1 MADKNVA
8 TPTDVQSAMVADARP
23 IRLLVAG
30 TKAMRAAGEEFLPRQ
45 QAESVANYEARK
57 KRSFLFGATA
67 KTVGDMTGKVFTKP
81 IQVEKGVDAEL
92 QTLFDNID
100 NAGRHLNVFARDVF
114 LDAMQPGVS
123 FIFVDMPPAVARA
136 DGAPATVA
144 DEQQAGIRPYLKN
157 IPLESLIGWKS
168 EMISGVETLTQI
180 RIRECTS
187 EEDPKNPYDNVDIDQ
202 IRVVSRVD
210 GVAPCTWQTFRK
222 SGTDDKSEWVEN
234 ASGTISQPEIQLF
247 PVYTNRTDFMRA
259 CPPLAKLAELNIA
272 HWQSY
277 SDQRNILHIARVP
290 ILFGAGFNADDTIAI
305 GSSEMVQSSNP
316 NAKLQYVEHSG
327 AAIDAGDKDLKNL
340 EIQMQSMGLQL
351 LINDGATKGQSA
363 TGEIRDDAKE
373 NSPLAMMATALQ
385 DALTQAVQSMARF
398 AKRPEPKAGDLMV
411 SKDFGISGNRFDL
424 QFLTQ
429 LCLGGKISQE
439 TMWTELQRRGTLS
452 ESFDVEVEKERI
464 AAEAP
469 ALDAGPGNGMDLGGP
484 PKKPAASAA

>member
-1 MADKNVA
+1 MASKDVS
-8 TPTDVQSAMVADARP
+8 TPTAVQSAMVAEARP

-67 KTVGDMTGKVFTKP
+67 KTVADMTGKVFTKP
-81 IQVEKGVDAEL
+81 IQVDKSVDTEL
-92 QTLFDNID
+92 QALFDNID

-123 FIFVDMPPAVARA
+123 FIFVDMPPAVQRA
-136 DGAPATVA
+136 DGAPPTIA
-144 DEQQAGIRPYLKN
+144 DEQAAGIRPYLKN
-157 IPLESLIGWKS
+157 IPLENLIGWKS

-180 RIRECTS
+180 RIKECTS
-187 EEDPKNPYDNVDIDQ
+187 EPDPKNPYDDVDVDQ

-210 GVAPCTWQTFRK
+210 GVSPSIWQTFRK
-222 SGTDDKSEWVEN
+222 ASADDKADWVPYQN
-234 ASGTISQPEIQLF
+234 GTISQPEIQLF
-247 PVYTNRTDFMRA
+247 PVYTNRTDFMKA

-272 HWQSY
+272 HWQSS
-277 SDQRNILHIARVP
+277 SDQRNILHVARVP
-290 ILFGAGFNADDTIAI
+290 ILFGAGFNADDAITI

-316 NAKLQYVEHSG
+316 QAKLEYVEHTG

-340 EIQMQSMGLQL
+340 EIQMQAMGLQL
-351 LINDGATKGQSA
+351 LIDDTKGQSA

-398 AKRPEPKAGDLMV
+398 AKRPEPKAGALMV

-429 LCLGGKISQE
+429 LCLGGKLSQE

-452 ESFDVEVEKERI
+452 DSFDPETEAARV

-469 ALDAGPGNGMDLGGP
+469 ESTVPPGQGMNLGN
-484 PKKPAASAA
+484 

>member
-1 MADKNVA
+1 MANKDVSS
-8 TPTDVQSAMVADARP
+8 PTSVQSAMVADARP

-67 KTVGDMTGKVFTKP
+67 KTVSDMTGKVFTKP

-92 QTLFDNID
+92 QKLFDNVD

-123 FIFVDMPPAVARA
+123 FIYVDMPPAVERA
-136 DGAPATVA
+136 DGAPATIA

-168 EMISGVETLTQI
+168 EMIAGVETLTQI
-180 RIRECTS
+180 RIKECTS
-187 EEDPKNPYDNVDIDQ
+187 EPDPKNPYDNVDIDQ

-210 GVAPCTWQTFRK
+210 GIAPCTWQTFRK
-222 SGTDDKSEWVEN
+222 NGTDDEAKWVQH

-247 PVYTNRTDFMRA
+247 PVYTNRTDFMKA
-259 CPPLAKLAELNIA
+259 CPPLGKLAELNIA
-272 HWQSY
+272 HWQSS
-277 SDQRNILHIARVP
+277 SDQRNILHVARVP
-290 ILFGAGFNADDTIAI
+290 ILFGAGFTADDEIIVGA
-305 GSSEMVQSSNP
+305 SNMVQSSNV
-316 NAKLQYVEHSG
+316 NAKLEYVEHTG
-327 AAIDAGDKDLKNL
+327 AAIDAGDKDLTKL
-340 EIQMQSMGLQL
+340 EIQMQAMGLQL
-351 LINDGATKGQSA
+351 LVDDTKGQSA

-398 AKRPEPKAGDLMV
+398 AKLNEPKAGDLMV

-429 LCLGGKISQE
+429 LCLGGKLSQE
-439 TMWTELQRRGTLS
+439 TMWMELQRRGTLS
-452 ESFDVEVEKERI
+452 DSFDPEVEAARV

-469 ALDAGPGNGMDLGGP
+469 EVVVPPGKGMPLN
-484 PKKPAASAA
+484 